1 MMNMKKHKI
10 FLFGQHKKTEL
21 QEVNMKDE
29 EFPPLM
35 AGTIQAGF
43 PSPAEHY
50 IERELD
56 LNDFLASNR
65 DAVYYVRVAG
75 ESMIGANIFPG
86 DILCVDRSINFF
98 DGAIIVA
105 SIDGEFTVKYL
116 RKNGRT
122 SYLEP
127 ANPQFKAIHFSPG
140 QDIRFWGVVT
150 GVVRKINYFSNR
162 QTISEPEIK
171 VNNNVSVHN
180 PGIRLNGTREKY
192 KEKLGSTK

>member
-1 MMNMKKHKI
+1 MNMKKHKI

-35 AGTIQAGF
+35 AGTVQAGF

-86 DILCVDRSINFF
+86 DILCVDRSMDFCIN
-98 DGAIIVA
+98 I
-105 SIDGEFTVKYL
+105 YL
-116 RKNGRT
+116 
-122 SYLEP
+122 L
-127 ANPQFKAIHFSPG
+127 
-140 QDIRFWGVVT
+140 VT
-150 GVVRKINYFSNR
+150 GNSIITY
-162 QTISEPEIK
+162 TIGIYY
-171 VNNNVSVHN
+171 NVTHC
-180 PGIRLNGTREKY
+180 
-192 KEKLGSTK
+192 

>member
-56 LNDFLASNR
+56 LNDYLAANR
-65 DAVYYVRVAG
+65 DAVYYVRVKG
-75 ESMIGANIFPG
+75 ESMTGANIFPG
-86 DILCVDRSINFF
+86 DILCIDRSVDFF

-105 SIDGEFTVKYL
+105 SIDGDFTVKYL

-122 SYLEP
+122 TFLEP
-127 ANPQFKAIHFSPG
+127 ANTNFKPIYFTPG
-140 QDIRFWGVVT
+140 QDVRFWGVVT
-150 GVVRKINYFSNR
+150 GIVRKINYSR
-162 QTISEPEIK
+162 TRKPVSEPELATQEIIS
-171 VNNNVSVHN
+171 NSN

-192 KEKLGSTK
+192 KEKLGSKK

>member
-29 EFPPLM
+29 KFPPLM

-86 DILCVDRSINFF
+86 DILCVDRSLDFF

-105 SIDGEFTVKYL
+105 SIDGGFTVKYL
-116 RKNGRT
+116 RKNGNRT
-122 SYLEP
+122 YLEP
-127 ANPQFKAIHFSPG
+127 ANANFKPIYFTPG
-140 QDIRFWGVVT
+140 QDVRFWGVVT
-150 GVVRKINYFSNR
+150 GVVRKINYTQQRRRINEPQLSATQVISN
-162 QTISEPEIK
+162 
-171 VNNNVSVHN
+171 HN

-192 KEKLGSTK
+192 REKLGGK